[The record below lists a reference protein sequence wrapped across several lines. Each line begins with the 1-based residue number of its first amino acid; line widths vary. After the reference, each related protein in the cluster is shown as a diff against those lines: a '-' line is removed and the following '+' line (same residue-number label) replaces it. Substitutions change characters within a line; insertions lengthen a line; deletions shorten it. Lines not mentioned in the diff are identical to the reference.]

1 MEFNEEFLREVGLAA
16 MPEDER
22 KAFLDY
28 AQEELEVRIGEE
40 IAKGVEPEKMSEFDE
55 AKSDEAALEWLK
67 TNKPDF
73 KEIVKNVS
81 EELKSE
87 ISRNK
92 EKILG

>member
-40 IAKGVEPEKMSEFDE
+40 IAKGVAPEKMSEFD
-55 AKSDEAALEWLK
+55 AAASDEEALRWLEENRPDYKDVVKK
-67 TNKPDF
+67 TA
-73 KEIVKNVS
+73 
-81 EELKSE
+81 EELREE
-87 ISRNK
+87 ISRNR

>member
-1 MEFNEEFLREVGLAA
+1 MELNEEFLREVGLAA

-22 KAFLDY
+22 RAFLDY

-40 IAKGVEPEKMSEFDE
+40 IAKGVAPEKMKEFDE
-55 AKSDEAALEWLK
+55 AETDEEALEWLEK
-67 TNKPDF
+67 NKPNF
-73 KEIVKNVS
+73 KEIVKKVS
-81 EELKSE
+81 EELRGE